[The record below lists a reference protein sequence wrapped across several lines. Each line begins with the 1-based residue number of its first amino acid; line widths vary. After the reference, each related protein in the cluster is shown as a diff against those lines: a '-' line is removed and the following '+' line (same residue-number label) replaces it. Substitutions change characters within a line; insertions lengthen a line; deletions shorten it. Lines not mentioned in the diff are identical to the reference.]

1 MIVDQT
7 VAVAASP
14 ELAWSV
20 LMDIPTVATCVPG
33 VEKVEQTGADT
44 WAGILGVRVG
54 PIGVKLEGAVR
65 IAERDDENRTAR
77 FDIEATDRRIRGAVN
92 AKTTLTLRA
101 LEDGTSELVMHTDA
115 SILGKLGQ
123 FGQAVLKKKADQL
136 LGEFGTCL
144 GAKLA
149 QSA

>member
-7 VAVAASP
+7 VAVAASA
-14 ELAWSV
+14 ERAWSV

-33 VEKVEQTGADT
+33 VEKVEQTAEDT
-44 WAGILGVRVG
+44 WAGVIGVKVG

-65 IAERDDENRTAR
+65 IAERDDAAHTAR
-77 FDIEATDRRIRGAVN
+77 FDIEATDKRIRGAVN
-92 AKTTLTLRA
+92 AKTTLSLRS

-123 FGQAVLKKKADQL
+123 FGQAVLRKKSDQL
-136 LGEFGTCL
+136 LGEFATCL

>member
-14 ELAWSV
+14 ERAWSV

-33 VEKVEQTGADT
+33 VEKVEQTADDT
-44 WAGILGVRVG
+44 WAGVIGVKVG
-54 PIGVKLEGAVR
+54 PIGVKLEGAVK
-65 IAERDDENRTAR
+65 IAERDDAAYTAR

-92 AKTTLTLRA
+92 AKTTLSLRA
-101 LEDGTSELVMHTDA
+101 TGEGTSELVMHTDA

-123 FGQAVLKKKADQL
+123 FGQAVLRKKSDQL
-136 LGEFGTCL
+136 LGEFATCL

>member
-7 VAVAASP
+7 VAVAASA
-14 ELAWSV
+14 ERAWSV

-33 VEKVEQTGADT
+33 VEKVEQTAEDT
-44 WAGILGVRVG
+44 WAGVIGVKVG

-65 IAERDDENRTAR
+65 IAERDDAAHSAR
-77 FDIEATDRRIRGAVN
+77 FDIEATDKRIRGAVN
-92 AKTTLTLRA
+92 AKTTLSLRA
-101 LEDGTSELVMHTDA
+101 LDDGTSELVMHTDA

-123 FGQAVLKKKADQL
+123 FGQAVLRKKSDQL
-136 LGEFGTCL
+136 LGEFATCL